1 VIPWATVNQTLL
13 VCFEEVATAIF
24 LPVVHEAWSPGP
36 GLDDP
41 AELSLCKKHG
51 FSFSNDPHYHCLQ
64 TEHRAAA
71 VAGGRAMKARAN
83 AKYELAFCTALQ
95 TPISKVK

>member
-1 VIPWATVNQTLL
+1 VIPSATVNQTLL
-13 VCFEEVATAIF
+13 VCFEEVATASL

-51 FSFSNDPHYHCLQ
+51 FSFSNHTHYHCLQ
-64 TEHRAAA
+64 TNIEQQVWREA
-71 VAGGRAMKARAN
+71 RAMKARAN